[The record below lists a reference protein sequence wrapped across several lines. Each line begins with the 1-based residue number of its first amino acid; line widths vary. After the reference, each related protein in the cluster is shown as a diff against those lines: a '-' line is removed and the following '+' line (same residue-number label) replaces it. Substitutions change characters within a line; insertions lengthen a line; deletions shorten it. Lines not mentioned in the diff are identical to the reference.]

1 MFKNIYLY
9 ILLALVF
16 LVSVVVFGAGAIVIV
31 GVLIV
36 EGICLVPIALL
47 ALPFICL
54 YWNDIKEWMSKDN
67 DPDPG
72 S

>member
-16 LVSVVVFGAGAIVIV
+16 LVSVVVFGAGAVILI
-31 GVLIV
+31 GTLIV

-54 YWNDIKEWMSKDN
+54 YWDDIKEWMSKDN